1 MTDYFTLSDKMW
13 IRGWLSEPVIYYYA
27 DADKTITIKLVDPN
41 GNYVTDATDTPISL
55 TYNAVQGVNEINIG
69 DWLDANK
76 DYFTDGIYALEI
88 DNGSTKFYI
97 AIIISSAGSS
107 IPVPSEEQQY
117 IKKIIVY
124 DKVLGISIELPPNAS
139 TIPYI
144 DRYMTLIY
152 LHDDDKKI
160 GRIRI
165 YGYDEDM
172 DTGWARRGIWRLS
185 FSFNSLND
193 LITFLASH
201 TYPRNYDSET
211 LSAITK
217 IISSYPELAPDI
229 LGLYGIMPL
238 FGRSNILGY
247 NVTVDTDNNIYRIDM
262 DIYARIGDLWSD
274 IWGAIG
280 SACAGAAAGAAVGS
294 IVPVLGTATGAVV
307 GGLAGLAIFALSK
320 YFSSTSTTTT
330 SAEKQAVINK
340 ANEGK
345 QNVTRIYND
354 ALADLENLHDAGEI
368 TDNAYNILK
377 TDIEALYSTSIKA
390 IDEVVDEAVK
400 KIDDAYNSGYDKGVS
415 DSKMWIVG
423 AGMGGLALGILIGR
437 R

>member
-1 MTDYFTLSDKMW
+1 IWQLS
-13 IRGWLSEPVIYYYA
+13 Y
-27 DADKTITIKLVDPN
+27 
-41 GNYVTDATDTPISL
+41 
-55 TYNAVQGVNEINIG
+55 
-69 DWLDANK
+69 
-76 DYFTDGIYALEI
+76 
-88 DNGSTKFYI
+88 
-97 AIIISSAGSS
+97 
-107 IPVPSEEQQY
+107 
-117 IKKIIVY
+117 
-124 DKVLGISIELPPNAS
+124 
-139 TIPYI
+139 
-144 DRYMTLIY
+144 
-152 LHDDDKKI
+152 
-160 GRIRI
+160 
-165 YGYDEDM
+165 
-172 DTGWARRGIWRLS
+172 
-185 FSFNSLND
+185 SFNSLND

-247 NVTVDTDNNIYRIDM
+247 DVVVDTDNGIYRIDV
-262 DIYARIGDLWSD
+262 DVYARIGDLWAD

-280 SACAGAAAGAAVGS
+280 SACAGAAAGAVVGS
-294 IVPVLGTATGAVV
+294 VVPVLGTATGAVA
-307 GGLAGLAIFALSK
+307 GALAGLATFALSK

-330 SAEKQAVINK
+330 SEEKQAVINK

-345 QNVTRIYND
+345 QNVTRIYNN
-354 ALADLENLHDAGEI
+354 ALADLENLHNAGEI

-377 TDIEALYSTSIKA
+377 TDLEALYTTSIKA

-400 KIDDAYNSGYDKGVS
+400 KIDEAYNNGYNKGVS

-423 AGMGGLALGILIGR
+423 AGVGGLALGILIGR

>member
-1 MTDYFTLSDKMW
+1 MTDYFTLNNKMW

-41 GNYVTDATDTPISL
+41 GNYVTNATDTPISL

-97 AIIISSAGSS
+97 AIIVSSAGSS
-107 IPVPSEEQQY
+107 IPVPSDEQQY

-144 DRYMTLIY
+144 NRYMTLIY
-152 LHDDDKKI
+152 LHNDDKGI

-185 FSFNSLND
+185 LSFNSLND

-211 LSAITK
+211 LSAIVK
-217 IISSYPELAPDI
+217 IISNYPELAPDI

-307 GGLAGLAIFALSK
+307 GGLAGLAIFALNK
-320 YFSSTSTTTT
+320 YFSTTSTTTT
-330 SAEKQAVINK
+330 DEEKGAVTNTAE
-340 ANEGK
+340 EGK
-345 QNVTRIYND
+345 RRVTKIYND
-354 ALADLENLHDAGEI
+354 ALADLENLHNAGEI

-377 TDIEALYSTSIKA
+377 ADLEALYTTSIKA
-390 IDEVVDEAVK
+390 IDEVAEEAVK
-400 KIDDAYNSGYDKGVS
+400 KIDEAYNKGYNKGVS
-415 DSKMWIVG
+415 DSKIWIVG
-423 AGMGGLALGILIGR
+423 AGAGGLALGFLLGKR
-437 R
+437 